1 MARKREAGRAQV
13 RVRLRR
19 DDQVVVIAGRERGK
33 SGRVLRID
41 IDRQQVVVEGLNL
54 VKKAIRPTQ
63 QRQQGGIS
71 EIEAPIHLSNVM
83 LSTPEG
89 RSRIR
94 YETGGAGASGGGGS
108 GEGTR
113 RVAAR
118 TGQEL

>member
-1 MARKREAGRAQV
+1 MAAKRGAGRAQE

-33 SGRVLRID
+33 TGRVLRID
-41 IDRQQVVVEGLNL
+41 IGRQQVVVEGLNL

-71 EIEAPIHLSNVM
+71 EVEAPIHLSNVM

-94 YETGGAGASGGGGS
+94 YEKGGAAGGGDSGGGK
-108 GEGTR
+108 R
-113 RVAAR
+113 RVAVR
-118 TGQEL
+118 TRQEL

>member
-1 MARKREAGRAQV
+1 MAAKRRAAAGRTGGAQT

-19 DDQVVVIAGRERGK
+19 DDQVIVIAGKERGK
-33 SGRVLRID
+33 TGRVLRID
-41 IDRQQVVVEGLNL
+41 VDRQRVVVEGLNL

-83 LSTPEG
+83 LSTAEG

-94 YETGGAGASGGGGS
+94 REAAAGGDK
-108 GEGTR
+108 R
-113 RVAAR
+113 RIAVR

>member
-1 MARKREAGRAQV
+1 MAGSVPGGRRANAGHTQTRA
-13 RVRLRR
+13 RLRR

-33 SGRVLRID
+33 TGRILRID
-41 IDRQQVVVEGLNL
+41 IDRQRVVVEGLNL

-83 LSTPEG
+83 LASAEG

-94 YETGGAGASGGGGS
+94 YAAGDDGK
-108 GEGTR
+108 R
-113 RVAAR
+113 RIAAR

>member
-1 MARKREAGRAQV
+1 MTAKSGVRRARQ
-13 RVRLRR
+13 VRLRR
-19 DDQVVVIAGRERGK
+19 DDQVIVIGGRERGK
-33 SGRVLRID
+33 TGRVLRID

-71 EIEAPIHLSNVM
+71 EVEAPIHLSNVM
-83 LSTPEG
+83 LVTPEG

-94 YETGGAGASGGGGS
+94 YDTSSDDDSDGGKHRIA
-108 GEGTR
+108 
-113 RVAAR
+113 VR

>member
-1 MARKREAGRAQV
+1 MAAKSRPAAGRRGGAQA

-19 DDQVVVIAGRERGK
+19 DDQVIVIAGKERGK
-33 SGRVLRID
+33 TGRVLRID
-41 IDRQQVVVEGLNL
+41 AARQRVVVEGLNL

-94 YETGGAGASGGGGS
+94 QETVDGGGK
-108 GEGTR
+108 R
-113 RVAAR
+113 RIAVR

>member
-1 MARKREAGRAQV
+1 MAAKGRAGDAQT

-19 DDQVVVIAGRERGK
+19 DDQVVVIAGKERGK
-33 SGRVLRID
+33 TGRVLRID
-41 IDRQQVVVEGLNL
+41 VDRQRVVVEGLNL
-54 VKKAIRPTQ
+54 VKKTIRPTQ

-94 YETGGAGASGGGGS
+94 YDVAAD
-108 GEGTR
+108 GTKR
-113 RVAAR
+113 RIAAR
-118 TGQEL
+118 TGQEP

>member
-1 MARKREAGRAQV
+1 VVTGVRARP
-13 RVRLRR
+13 RLRR
-19 DDQVVVIAGRERGK
+19 DDQVVVIAGKERGK
-33 SGRVLRID
+33 TGRVLRID
-41 IDRQQVVVEGLNL
+41 IKRQQVVLEGLNL

-94 YETGGAGASGGGGS
+94 CEAGGA
-108 GEGTR
+108 GTR
-113 RVAAR
+113 RVAVR